1 LAQPHVRPIVRGKA
15 GTPVE
20 FGAKIS
26 ISCVSGYC
34 SLDRLDWEA
43 YHEAADLPRQV
54 EQYQSRHGYYPESVH
69 ADQIYRTRLNRD
81 WYKARGIRL
90 QRRCYTLTQK
100 ITFSASPT

>member
-1 LAQPHVRPIVRGKA
+1 
-15 GTPVE
+15 
-20 FGAKIS
+20 
-26 ISCVSGYC
+26 VSGYC
-34 SLDRLDWEA
+34 SLDRFDWEA

-54 EQYQSRHGYYPESVH
+54 EQYQARHGYYPESVH

>member
-1 LAQPHVRPIVRGKA
+1 MHGIMTSRTK
-15 GTPVE
+15 
-20 FGAKIS
+20 
-26 ISCVSGYC
+26 VSNVSANGLWLLC
-34 SLDRLDWEA
+34 GD
-43 YHEAADLPRQV
+43 
-54 EQYQSRHGYYPESVH
+54 RHGYYPESVH